1 MGGLVAGVVNRIC
14 KLRRLIT
21 SLPRCW
27 VALGMLPKV
36 KAFMPG
42 KVR

>member
-1 MGGLVAGVVNRIC
+1 MGGLVAGVASRIC

-21 SLPRCW
+21 SLLRCW

-42 KVR
+42 R